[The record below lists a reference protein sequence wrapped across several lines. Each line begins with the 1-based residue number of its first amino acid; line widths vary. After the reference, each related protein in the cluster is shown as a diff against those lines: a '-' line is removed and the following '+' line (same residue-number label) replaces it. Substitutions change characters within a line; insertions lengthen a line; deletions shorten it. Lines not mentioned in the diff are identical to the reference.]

1 MLNMERA
8 NGTVALYQRDHRSL
22 IDWAARTI
30 LATFGFVF
38 IRFLPANVG
47 FINFNHLV
55 LSAQSLGHL
64 TFSHCFANAVH
75 HEPSSFVTAAH
86 HALHLQG
93 ADAFLAGIDEIDSK
107 APFVERNF
115 ATLANCVHGD
125 SELLTA

>member
-30 LATFGFVF
+30 LAAFGFVF

-64 TFSHCFANAVH
+64 TFSPRILRMKWCSDTSVRQFW
-75 HEPSSFVTAAH
+75 PSDQ
-86 HALHLQG
+86 ALRLDQV
-93 ADAFLAGIDEIDSK
+93 AGS
-107 APFVERNF
+107 
-115 ATLANCVHGD
+115 
-125 SELLTA
+125 